1 MKKCDICSNEHSE
14 STISCAPCQKI
25 ISKHDKKLTT
35 SKLRDVLSAACD
47 KEKSK
52 GDERYFKYFYTGITS
67 KFNPTT
73 EAGLDP
79 LIHALVLTIDHE
91 NPEDPN
97 SRLVVSLNLIN
108 QMKSKLPPDKF
119 KEIVIALGK
128 YFNKEIKQEYF
139 ENKFKQLFG
148 VYQKRNESQ
157 TDASD
162 FQSECGADGA
172 KKREVV

>member
-35 SKLRDVLSAACD
+35 SKLRDALSAACD

-52 GDERYFKYFYTGITS
+52 GDERYFKCFYTGITS

-79 LIHALVLTIDHE
+79 LKDALVLTIDHE
-91 NPEDPN
+91 NPEDSN
-97 SRLVVSLNLIN
+97 SCLVVSLNLIN

-128 YFNKEIKQEYF
+128 YFNKEIKQEDF

-162 FQSECGADGA
+162 F
-172 KKREVV
+172 

>member
-1 MKKCDICSNEHSE
+1 MKKCDICGNEHSE
-14 STISCAPCQKI
+14 STISFAPCQKI
-25 ISKHDKKLTT
+25 ISKHNKLTT
-35 SKLRDVLSAACD
+35 SKLRDALSAACD

-52 GDERYFKYFYTGITS
+52 GDERYFKCFYTGITS

-108 QMKSKLPPDKF
+108 LMKSKLPPDKF
-119 KEIVIALGK
+119 KQIVIALGK
-128 YFNKEIKQEYF
+128 YFNKEIEQEDF

-148 VYQKRNESQ
+148 VYQK
-157 TDASD
+157 
-162 FQSECGADGA
+162 
-172 KKREVV
+172 K

>member
-1 MKKCDICSNEHSE
+1 MNKCDICGNEHSE
-14 STISCAPCQKI
+14 STKSCAPCQKI
-25 ISKHDKKLTT
+25 ISKHNDLTI
-35 SKLRDVLSAACD
+35 SKLRDALRAACD

-52 GDERYFKYFYTGITS
+52 GDERYFKCFYTGITC

-91 NPEDPN
+91 NPGDPN

-108 QMKSKLPPDKF
+108 QMKHNLPKDKF

-128 YFNKEIKQEYF
+128 YFNKEIEQEDF

-148 VYQKRNESQ
+148 S
-157 TDASD
+157 A
-162 FQSECGADGA
+162 
-172 KKREVV
+172 

>member
-35 SKLRDVLSAACD
+35 SKLRDALSAACD

-52 GDERYFKYFYTGITS
+52 GDERYFKCFYTGITS

-79 LIHALVLTIDHE
+79 LKDALVLTIDHE
-91 NPEDPN
+91 NPEDSN
-97 SRLVVSLNLIN
+97 SCLVVSLNLIN
-108 QMKSKLPPDKF
+108 KMKSKLPPDKF

-128 YFNKEIKQEYF
+128 YFNKEIKQEDF

-148 VYQKRNESQ
+148 VSQKRNESQ

-162 FQSECGADGA
+162 F
-172 KKREVV
+172 